1 MKMNCHKFII
11 FNKWIKNNKW
21 LIAIVVIF
29 LLLNNLS
36 YLSGLVR
43 QTQDKD
49 LFFTGSQGINSAD
62 YPVYLSNIEQGK
74 QGHLF
79 IKNLYNHEYINY
91 NLISPVWYAI
101 GQFSKFTHINNAISY
116 HIFRIIFA
124 LLFIAILWWWIKKI
138 FTDQKNRLIVI
149 SMVLFSNGMGT
160 LFINFWPN
168 SKYIPVNLTS
178 AESLTWLNMTQ
189 GPVFILS
196 ATIILTIFALFIKA
210 VQKEHSKLIWLISLL
225 NIFLTIIHPFD
236 LPIIITTLTVWSLFE
251 FLNKKNK
258 LIIKNLLF
266 VYLSGFLSA
275 LYFLYIKISDPQAS
289 NWHQQNIITSYHPI
303 EYIWGFGI
311 VSLLFVLG
319 SFYVIKKN
327 IIKNNHTK
335 LMLLW
340 AWWGWI
346 MIYLPLSFNR
356 RLANAW
362 HVPLVI
368 LSFIGLLWLIKKI
381 KYNAVKGGVVC
392 LFIFLLF
399 FDNVVYI
406 AWTSAEAYLYPV
418 YHFDK
423 QQKNIWTQI
432 KNISNENDI
441 ILSRGIDGNILP
453 GQTGRTVY
461 IGHLYQTPNAEYK
474 NKEVKKIWTSQQN
487 INTWLQNNSI
497 DYIFASRKYIPEF
510 DNIKWLSQES
520 YIKIIINNNDFILYQ
535 VVDAPILPPNQENN

>member
-266 VYLSGFLSA
+266 V
-275 LYFLYIKISDPQAS
+275 
-289 NWHQQNIITSYHPI
+289 
-303 EYIWGFGI
+303 
-311 VSLLFVLG
+311 LG

-461 IGHLYQTPNAEYK
+461 IGHLYQTPNEEYK